1 MAGQEIALL
10 FNRIYNETNRSVL
23 AYITAKCSSVS
34 DIGDIFQE
42 TYLEL
47 YRLLLKRGDG
57 YIQNPQALVIR
68 LAKQK
73 VYRHYTLTQRLH
85 QLLPLEGKDE
95 KRPLT
100 IPEEAGPSL
109 EDQIC
114 DQALVDQI
122 CRELAHRPQVVQKI
136 FTLHYGLGMTLSETA
151 QLLSVGESYVKNK
164 LYRTIKEL
172 QGLYT
177 EKDGDNP

>member
-122 CRELAHRPQVVQKI
+122 CRTGPQTPGGTKDLYPPLWPGDDPFGDGSAAVGGGVVCEEQAVP
-136 FTLHYGLGMTLSETA
+136 YNQGAAGA
-151 QLLSVGESYVKNK
+151 
-164 LYRTIKEL
+164 LYRK
-172 QGLYT
+172 GW
-177 EKDGDNP
+177 